1 MMQFDGKGVVMI
13 PEALREATAKA
24 AARARRK
31 LRTRL
36 SPGEKNGRKPMAEV
50 AAVYDTLPAPRTPA
64 DVITAPG
71 AGSDTTRRRGPKATG
86 KWLTASVTHDIPKVI
101 AAGFDEA
108 QRRDPTGQRTWVVL
122 VDGNRAQTD
131 VYCLGVKNVLG
142 PDVTDELT
150 LSRFLPDYYAA
161 YPPDGRTRR
170 SSSPNTSC
178 SALSPTPAAS
188 VSNPPPP
195 SPTPPTTSAYGKDHQ
210 PSPSART
217 ANPSTSRVHTTTL
230 ARSSKPWNIQSARH
244 PTSTT

>member
-1 MMQFDGKGVVMI
+1 MQFDGKGVVMI

-161 YPPDGRTRR
+161 YPRGWQNAPIELAQHIVFGAVAYARR
-170 SSSPNTSC
+170 LGFEP
-178 SALSPTPAAS
+178 SATFTHTADHLG
-188 VSNPPPP
+188 VWEGP
-195 SPTPPTTSAYGKDHQ
+195 SAITFGKDGN
-210 PSPSART
+210 T
-217 ANPSTSRVHTTTL
+217 STSRVHTTTL